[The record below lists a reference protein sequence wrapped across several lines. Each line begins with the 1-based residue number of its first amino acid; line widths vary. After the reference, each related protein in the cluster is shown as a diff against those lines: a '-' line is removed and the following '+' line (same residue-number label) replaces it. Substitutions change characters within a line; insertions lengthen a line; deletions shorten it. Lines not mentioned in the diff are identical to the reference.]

1 MVGIDQVLE
10 KLSTVIDPDLKKDIV
25 SMGMIKDLE
34 LNDANLKFTLELTTP
49 ACPFN
54 VEIEDD
60 VRKAIADL
68 SDLKNFDLKVT
79 AKVMEGRS
87 LDDDTGMATVKN
99 IIGVASGKGG
109 VGKSTVSLNLA
120 LALSES
126 GAKVGLLDAD
136 IYGPS
141 IPLMLGMKDGSMEV
155 EDNKLQPVDS
165 HGLKVVS
172 FGFFADQSNQA
183 AIYRGP
189 IISGILKQFLVDTN
203 WSDLD
208 YLIVDLPPGTGDIPL
223 TLAQTIPITGILV
236 VTTPQDVASHVA
248 VKAVS
253 MFDKLNV
260 PIIGVVENMA
270 HFICTNNVEYQYQTG
285 RWFWKKMKTGSKK
298 CEEKHHIFG
307 EGGAKKISEQFN
319 MPFLG
324 DIPLNSGIMA
334 GSDLGKPIM
343 ITDPD
348 SPSAAAFR
356 KSAKNIAAQCSI
368 IAAKLQEE
376 MASEGIEEKSTEENT
391 TEEKSTEEKST
402 EEKST
407 EEKSTEE
414 KSTEEKSTEEK
425 STEENT
431 TEEKSTEENTTE
443 EKSTEENT
451 TEEKSTEEKST
462 EEKSTEE
469 KSTEEKSTEEKSTEE
484 KSTEEKSTEEKSTE
498 EKSTEEKSTEEK
510 STEEKSTEEKS
521 TEENTIEEK
530 TPDQS

>member
-34 LNDANLKFTLELTTP
+34 LNDGNLNFTLELTTP

-60 VRKAIADL
+60 VRAAIATL
-68 SDLKNFDLKVT
+68 TDLKNFELKVT

-87 LDDDTGMATVKN
+87 LDDDTGMKTVKN

-120 LALSES
+120 LALQQS

-141 IPLMLGMKDGSMEV
+141 IPLMLGMKDGSMQV
-155 EDNKLQPVDS
+155 EENKLQPADS

-189 IISGILKQFLVDTN
+189 IISGILKQFLVDTD
-203 WSDLD
+203 WTDLD

-236 VTTPQDVASHVA
+236 ITTPQDVASHVA

-253 MFDKLNV
+253 MFEKLNV
-260 PIIGVVENMA
+260 PILGVVENMS
-270 HFICTNNVEYQYQTG
+270 HFICPN
-285 RWFWKKMKTGSKK
+285 
-298 CEEKHHIFG
+298 CDDKHYIFG
-307 EGGAKKISEQFN
+307 EGGGLKISEQFKI
-319 MPFLG
+319 PFLG
-324 DIPLNSGIMA
+324 EIPLNSGIMA

-343 ITDPD
+343 ISSVD
-348 SPSAAAFR
+348 SPSAEAFR
-356 KSAKNIAAQCSI
+356 ISAKNIAAQCSI
-368 IAAKLQEE
+368 QAAKLAEE
-376 MASEGIEEKSTEENT
+376 MAAEPAPEEADKPAPESTTQN
-391 TEEKSTEEKST
+391 
-402 EEKST
+402 
-407 EEKSTEE
+407 
-414 KSTEEKSTEEK
+414 
-425 STEENT
+425 
-431 TEEKSTEENTTE
+431 
-443 EKSTEENT
+443 
-451 TEEKSTEEKST
+451 
-462 EEKSTEE
+462 
-469 KSTEEKSTEEKSTEE
+469 
-484 KSTEEKSTEEKSTE
+484 
-498 EKSTEEKSTEEK
+498 
-510 STEEKSTEEKS
+510 
-521 TEENTIEEK
+521 
-530 TPDQS
+530 

>member
-34 LNDANLKFTLELTTP
+34 LSNDNLKFTLELTTP

-60 VRKAIADL
+60 VRKAVAEL

-87 LDDDTGMATVKN
+87 LDDDTGMKTVKN

-120 LALSES
+120 LALSQS

-141 IPLMLGMKDGSMEV
+141 IPLMLGMKDGFMEV
-155 EDNKLQPVDS
+155 EDNKLQPANS
-165 HGLKVVS
+165 NGLKVVS

-203 WSDLD
+203 WSELD

-236 VTTPQDVASHVA
+236 VTTPQDVASDVA
-248 VKAVS
+248 VKAIS
-253 MFDKLNV
+253 MFEKLNV
-260 PIIGVVENMA
+260 PIIGVVENMS
-270 HFICTNNVEYQYQTG
+270 HFVCPN
-285 RWFWKKMKTGSKK
+285 
-298 CEEKHHIFG
+298 CDDKHYIFG

-319 MPFLG
+319 IPFLG
-324 DIPLNSGIMA
+324 EIPLNSGIMT

-343 ITDPD
+343 ITNPD
-348 SPSAAAFR
+348 SPSSEAFR
-356 KSAKNIAAQCSI
+356 ISAKNIAAQCSI
-368 IAAKLQEE
+368 IAANLQKEMESESSGEE
-376 MASEGIEEKSTEENT
+376 P
-391 TEEKSTEEKST
+391 
-402 EEKST
+402 
-407 EEKSTEE
+407 
-414 KSTEEKSTEEK
+414 
-425 STEENT
+425 
-431 TEEKSTEENTTE
+431 
-443 EKSTEENT
+443 
-451 TEEKSTEEKST
+451 
-462 EEKSTEE
+462 
-469 KSTEEKSTEEKSTEE
+469 
-484 KSTEEKSTEEKSTE
+484 
-498 EKSTEEKSTEEK
+498 
-510 STEEKSTEEKS
+510 
-521 TEENTIEEK
+521 
-530 TPDQS
+530 TPEVSIN